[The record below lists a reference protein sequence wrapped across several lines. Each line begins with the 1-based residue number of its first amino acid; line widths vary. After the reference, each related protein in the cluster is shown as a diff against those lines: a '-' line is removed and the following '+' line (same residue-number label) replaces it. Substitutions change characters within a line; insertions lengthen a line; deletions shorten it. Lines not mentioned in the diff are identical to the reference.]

1 MYLKEIK
8 ISGFK
13 SFADKINLNL
23 DDNIT
28 CIVGPNGSGKSNIID
43 AVKWV
48 LGEQSIKTLRGFN
61 NMSDVIFAGSKSRS
75 PLNLASVSL
84 VFDNK
89 DSYLKVPYTEIA
101 ITRKVYRSG
110 ENEYYINNEKC
121 RLKDINDLFLD
132 SGMGKYAFNII
143 SQGEIEKVVNNSPYD
158 RRVIFEEAAGV
169 LKYKK
174 RKEEALKKL
183 EKTND
188 NLNRV
193 TDILNEIETNLSP
206 LEKQSAKA
214 IKYKE
219 IKENLKNIEVAL
231 IAHDLSKIDILYKD
245 TTKKIDILKE
255 EIVKLNTDN
264 SSNDAVVLTKKEELD
279 KLKEEIVK
287 LNSDYL
293 KYVKEEEKVN
303 GERNIIKERSK
314 YNADSLKVHENI
326 SSLKEEK
333 YVLNNK
339 LLSLKTDN
347 DIIMKSLDSVNNDI
361 TVINEKL
368 DSLKKK
374 RKDVEDSIYS
384 KQKILTSL
392 LYKIKTLEGYILEGG
407 NTNPSVKRLL
417 GTKSISGI
425 HNTIASLINTSKTY
439 DKALEVALGGSK
451 DYVVV
456 DTPEVA
462 KKAISFLKETNLG
475 RVTFYPLSVIKPKNI
490 DEEIVKLLKREDGFI
505 DILSNLVTY
514 DDPYNNI
521 VLNRLGNVLL
531 VDNIDN
537 ANKLAKN
544 TKNKFVIVTLDGE
557 LIQVG
562 GAITG
567 GVIKQ
572 RSIISERHEL
582 DEITKEKDILTN
594 DIKALEASLNDINN
608 SFNTER
614 EKAME
619 LEKQKLLI
627 MENIKNK
634 NKLYYET
641 KETYESKVL
650 ELSNLEDL
658 TTNNISKEEDLI
670 TKKYYDILNKKDET
684 FKLVT
689 LKTSEKE
696 RLEHEIDEMQASF
709 RLSNSNIRSKEQELK
724 ELEIS
729 NTKRGLNMDNLLKTL
744 SEDYEMTFESA
755 LQNYIL
761 DIDTE
766 DARNMVNNYKKMLRD
781 IGEVNLSSIEEYD
794 RVKERYD
801 FLTKQ
806 SEDLKE
812 AIKTLLGII
821 DSLDEV
827 MKQDFIKTFKQIEI
841 EFDKV
846 FKDLFGG
853 GVASLVL
860 TDKDNIL
867 ETGID
872 IKVTPPGKKVS
883 TITLLSGGEKTLTAI
898 SLLFAILNIK
908 KVPFCLFDEIE
919 AALDEANVARV
930 CEYFSKYNG
939 KTQLII
945 ITHKKKT
952 MEYANALYGITMQES
967 GVSKLVSVKLV

>member
-89 DSYLKVPYTEIA
+89 DSYLKVPFTEIA

-264 SSNDAVVLTKKEELD
+264 SSNDAVVLIKKEELD

-384 KQKILTSL
+384 KQKNLTSL

-462 KKAISFLKETNLG
+462 KKAISFLKEANLG
-475 RVTFYPLSVIKPKNI
+475 RVTFYPLSVIKPKYI

-557 LIQVG
+557 IIQVG

-594 DIKALEASLNDINN
+594 DIKDLEASLNDINN

-641 KETYESKVL
+641 KEIYESKVL

-696 RLEHEIDEMQASF
+696 KLEHEIDEMQASF

-766 DARNMVNNYKKMLRD
+766 DARSMVNNYKKMLHD

>member
-245 TTKKIDILKE
+245 TAKKIDILKE

-347 DIIMKSLDSVNNDI
+347 DIIMKSLDGVNNDI

-374 RKDVEDSIYS
+374 RKDVEDSIYT
-384 KQKILTSL
+384 KQKNLTSL

-462 KKAISFLKETNLG
+462 KKAISFLKEANLG
-475 RVTFYPLSVIKPKNI
+475 RVTFYPLSVIKPKYI

-505 DILSNLVTY
+505 DILSNLVTF
-514 DDPYNNI
+514 DDTYNNI

-557 LIQVG
+557 IIQVG

-582 DEITKEKDILTN
+582 EEITKEKDILTN
-594 DIKALEASLNDINN
+594 DIKDLEVALNDINN

-627 MENIKNK
+627 MENINNK

-641 KETYESKVL
+641 KEIYESKVL

-766 DARNMVNNYKKMLRD
+766 DARSMVNNYKKMLHD

-806 SEDLKE
+806 SDDLKE

>member
-89 DSYLKVPYTEIA
+89 DSYLKVPFTEIA

-384 KQKILTSL
+384 KQKNLTSL

-462 KKAISFLKETNLG
+462 KKAISFLKEANLG
-475 RVTFYPLSVIKPKNI
+475 RVTFYPLSVIKPKYI

-557 LIQVG
+557 IIQVG

-696 RLEHEIDEMQASF
+696 KLEHEIDEMQASF
-709 RLSNSNIRSKEQELK
+709 RISNSNIRSKEQELK

-766 DARNMVNNYKKMLRD
+766 DARSMVNNYKKMLHD

>member
-89 DSYLKVPYTEIA
+89 DSYLKVPFTEIA

-462 KKAISFLKETNLG
+462 KKAISFLKEANLG
-475 RVTFYPLSVIKPKNI
+475 RVTFYPLSVIKPKYI

-557 LIQVG
+557 IIQVG

-594 DIKALEASLNDINN
+594 DIKDLEAALNDINN

-696 RLEHEIDEMQASF
+696 KLEHEIDEMQASF

-766 DARNMVNNYKKMLRD
+766 DARSMVNNYKKMLHD

>member
-48 LGEQSIKTLRGFN
+48 LGEQSVKTLRGFN

-89 DSYLKVPYTEIA
+89 DSYLKVPFTEIA

-384 KQKILTSL
+384 KQKNLTSL

-462 KKAISFLKETNLG
+462 KKAISFLKEANLG
-475 RVTFYPLSVIKPKNI
+475 RVTFYPLSVIKPKYI

-557 LIQVG
+557 IIQVG

-594 DIKALEASLNDINN
+594 DIKDLEAALNDINN

-696 RLEHEIDEMQASF
+696 KLEHEIDEMQASF
-709 RLSNSNIRSKEQELK
+709 RISNSNIRSKEQELK

-766 DARNMVNNYKKMLRD
+766 DARSMVNNYKKMLHD

>member
-89 DSYLKVPYTEIA
+89 DSYLKVPFTEIA

-384 KQKILTSL
+384 KQKNLTSL

-462 KKAISFLKETNLG
+462 KKAISFLKEANLG
-475 RVTFYPLSVIKPKNI
+475 RVTFYPLSVIKPKYI

-557 LIQVG
+557 IIQVG

-594 DIKALEASLNDINN
+594 DIKVLEASLNDINN

-696 RLEHEIDEMQASF
+696 KLEHEIDEMQASF

-766 DARNMVNNYKKMLRD
+766 DARSMVNNYKKMLHD

>member
-89 DSYLKVPYTEIA
+89 DSYLKVPFTEIA

-264 SSNDAVVLTKKEELD
+264 SSNDAVVLIKKEELD

-462 KKAISFLKETNLG
+462 KKAISFLKEANLG
-475 RVTFYPLSVIKPKNI
+475 RVTFYPLSVIKPKYI
-490 DEEIVKLLKREDGFI
+490 DEEIVNLLKREDGFI

-557 LIQVG
+557 IIQVG

-582 DEITKEKDILTN
+582 DEIAKEKDILTN
-594 DIKALEASLNDINN
+594 DIKDLEASLNDINN

-641 KETYESKVL
+641 KEIYESKVL

-696 RLEHEIDEMQASF
+696 KLEHEIDEMQASF

-766 DARNMVNNYKKMLRD
+766 DARSMVNNYKKMLHD

>member
-89 DSYLKVPYTEIA
+89 DSYLKVPFTEIA

-264 SSNDAVVLTKKEELD
+264 SSNDAVVLIKKEELD

-392 LYKIKTLEGYILEGG
+392 LYNIKTLEGYILEGG

-462 KKAISFLKETNLG
+462 KKAISFLKEANLG
-475 RVTFYPLSVIKPKNI
+475 RVTFYPLSVIKPKYI
-490 DEEIVKLLKREDGFI
+490 DEEIVNLLKREDGFI

-557 LIQVG
+557 IIQVG

-594 DIKALEASLNDINN
+594 DIKDLEASLNDINN

-641 KETYESKVL
+641 KEIYESKVL

-696 RLEHEIDEMQASF
+696 KLEHEIDEMQASF

-766 DARNMVNNYKKMLRD
+766 DARSMVNNYKKMLHD

>member
-89 DSYLKVPYTEIA
+89 DSYLKVPFTEIA

-689 LKTSEKE
+689 LKISEKE
-696 RLEHEIDEMQASF
+696 RLEHEIDEIQASF

>member
-490 DEEIVKLLKREDGFI
+490 DEEIVKLLKKEDGFI

-514 DDPYNNI
+514 KDPYNNI

-594 DIKALEASLNDINN
+594 DIKDLEVALNDINN

-614 EKAME
+614 EKVME

-696 RLEHEIDEMQASF
+696 RLEHEIDEIQASF

>member
-89 DSYLKVPYTEIA
+89 DSYLKVPFTEIA

-425 HNTIASLINTSKTY
+425 HNTIASLINASKTY

-490 DEEIVKLLKREDGFI
+490 DEEIVKLLKKEDGFI

-594 DIKALEASLNDINN
+594 DIKALEVALNDINN

-696 RLEHEIDEMQASF
+696 RLEHEIDEIQASF

>member
-89 DSYLKVPYTEIA
+89 DSYLKVPFTEIA

-264 SSNDAVVLTKKEELD
+264 SSNDAVVLIKKEELD

-462 KKAISFLKETNLG
+462 KKAISFLKEANLG
-475 RVTFYPLSVIKPKNI
+475 RVTFYPLSVIKPKYI

-557 LIQVG
+557 IIQVG

-594 DIKALEASLNDINN
+594 DIKDLEAYLNDINN

-696 RLEHEIDEMQASF
+696 KLEHEIDEMQASF

-766 DARNMVNNYKKMLRD
+766 DARSMVNNYKKMLHD

>member
-89 DSYLKVPYTEIA
+89 DSYLKVPFTEIA

-245 TTKKIDILKE
+245 TAKKIDILKE

-462 KKAISFLKETNLG
+462 KKAISFLKEANLG
-475 RVTFYPLSVIKPKNI
+475 RVTFYPLSVIKPKYI

-557 LIQVG
+557 IIQVG

-594 DIKALEASLNDINN
+594 DIKDLEASLNDINN

-614 EKAME
+614 EKAMD

-696 RLEHEIDEMQASF
+696 KLEHEIDEMQASF

-766 DARNMVNNYKKMLRD
+766 DARSMVNNYKKMLHD
-781 IGEVNLSSIEEYD
+781 IGDVNVSSIEEYD

>member
-475 RVTFYPLSVIKPKNI
+475 RVTFYPLSVIKPKYI

-557 LIQVG
+557 IIQVG

-696 RLEHEIDEMQASF
+696 RLEHEIDEIQASF

>member
-1 MYLKEIK
+1 M
-8 ISGFK
+8 
-13 SFADKINLNL
+13 

-89 DSYLKVPYTEIA
+89 DSYLKVPFTEIA

-475 RVTFYPLSVIKPKNI
+475 RVTFYPLNVIKPKYI
-490 DEEIVKLLKREDGFI
+490 DEEIVKLLKKEDGFI

-514 DDPYNNI
+514 DDTYNNI

-594 DIKALEASLNDINN
+594 DIKDLEVTLNDINN

-696 RLEHEIDEMQASF
+696 RLEHEIDEIQASF

>member
-89 DSYLKVPYTEIA
+89 DSYLKVPFTEIA

-384 KQKILTSL
+384 KQKNLTSL

-462 KKAISFLKETNLG
+462 KKAISFLKEANLG
-475 RVTFYPLSVIKPKNI
+475 RVTFYPLSVIKPKYI

-557 LIQVG
+557 IIQVG

-594 DIKALEASLNDINN
+594 DIKDLEAALNDINN

-696 RLEHEIDEMQASF
+696 KLEHEIDEMQASF

-766 DARNMVNNYKKMLRD
+766 DARSMVNNYKKMLHD
-781 IGEVNLSSIEEYD
+781 IGDVNLSSIEEYD

>member
-89 DSYLKVPYTEIA
+89 DSYLKVPFTEIA

-384 KQKILTSL
+384 KQKNLTSL

-462 KKAISFLKETNLG
+462 KKAISFLKEANLG
-475 RVTFYPLSVIKPKNI
+475 RVTFYPLSVIKPKYI
-490 DEEIVKLLKREDGFI
+490 DEEIVNLLKREDGFI

-557 LIQVG
+557 IIQVG

-594 DIKALEASLNDINN
+594 DIKDLEASLNDINN

-696 RLEHEIDEMQASF
+696 KLEHEIDEMQASF

-766 DARNMVNNYKKMLRD
+766 DARSMVNNYKKMLHD

>member
-89 DSYLKVPYTEIA
+89 DSYLKVPFTEIA

-384 KQKILTSL
+384 KQKNLTSL

-462 KKAISFLKETNLG
+462 KKAISFLKEANLG
-475 RVTFYPLSVIKPKNI
+475 RVTFYPLSVIKPKYI

-557 LIQVG
+557 IIQVG

-594 DIKALEASLNDINN
+594 DIKVLEASLNDINN

-689 LKTSEKE
+689 LITSEKE
-696 RLEHEIDEMQASF
+696 KLEHEIDEMQASF

-766 DARNMVNNYKKMLRD
+766 DARSMVNNYKKMLHD

>member
-89 DSYLKVPYTEIA
+89 DSYLKVPFTEIA

-264 SSNDAVVLTKKEELD
+264 SSNDAVVLIKKEELD

-462 KKAISFLKETNLG
+462 KKAISFLKEANLG
-475 RVTFYPLSVIKPKNI
+475 RVTFYPLSVIKPKYI
-490 DEEIVKLLKREDGFI
+490 DEEIVKLLKGEDGFI

-557 LIQVG
+557 IIQVG

-594 DIKALEASLNDINN
+594 DIKDLEASLNDINN

-696 RLEHEIDEMQASF
+696 KLEHEIDEMQASF

-766 DARNMVNNYKKMLRD
+766 DARSMVNNYKKMLHD

>member
-89 DSYLKVPYTEIA
+89 DSYLKVPFTEIA

-264 SSNDAVVLTKKEELD
+264 SSNDAVVLIKKEELD

-462 KKAISFLKETNLG
+462 KKAISFLKEANLG
-475 RVTFYPLSVIKPKNI
+475 RVTFYPLSVIKPKYI
-490 DEEIVKLLKREDGFI
+490 DEEIVNLLKREDGFI

-557 LIQVG
+557 IIQVG

-594 DIKALEASLNDINN
+594 DIKDLEASLNDINN

-641 KETYESKVL
+641 KEIYESKVL

-696 RLEHEIDEMQASF
+696 KLEHEIDEMQASF

-766 DARNMVNNYKKMLRD
+766 DARSMVNNYKKMLHD

>member
-89 DSYLKVPYTEIA
+89 DSYLKVPFTEIA

-384 KQKILTSL
+384 KQKNLTSL

-475 RVTFYPLSVIKPKNI
+475 RVTFYPLSVIKPKYI

-557 LIQVG
+557 IIQVG

-594 DIKALEASLNDINN
+594 DIKDLEASLNDINN

-696 RLEHEIDEMQASF
+696 RLEHEIDEIQASF

>member
-89 DSYLKVPYTEIA
+89 DSYLKVPFTEIA

-384 KQKILTSL
+384 KQKNLTSL

-462 KKAISFLKETNLG
+462 KKAISFLKEANLG
-475 RVTFYPLSVIKPKNI
+475 RVTFYPLSVIKPKYI

-557 LIQVG
+557 IIQVG

-594 DIKALEASLNDINN
+594 DIKDLEASLNDINN

-696 RLEHEIDEMQASF
+696 KLEHEIDEMQASF

-766 DARNMVNNYKKMLRD
+766 DARSMVNNYKKMLHD

>member
-13 SFADKINLNL
+13 SFADKISLNL

-475 RVTFYPLSVIKPKNI
+475 RVTFYPLNVIKPKNI

-594 DIKALEASLNDINN
+594 DIKDLEVALNDINN

>member
-89 DSYLKVPYTEIA
+89 DSYLKVPFTEIA

-264 SSNDAVVLTKKEELD
+264 SSNDAVVLIKKEELD

-462 KKAISFLKETNLG
+462 KKAISFLKEANLG
-475 RVTFYPLSVIKPKNI
+475 RVTFYPLSVIKPKYI
-490 DEEIVKLLKREDGFI
+490 DEEIVNLLKREDGFI

-557 LIQVG
+557 IIQVG

-594 DIKALEASLNDINN
+594 DIKDLEASLNDINN

-696 RLEHEIDEMQASF
+696 KLEHEIDEMQASF

-766 DARNMVNNYKKMLRD
+766 DARSMVNNYKKMLHD

>member
-475 RVTFYPLSVIKPKNI
+475 RVTFYPLNVIKPKNI

-594 DIKALEASLNDINN
+594 DIKDLEVALNDINN

-696 RLEHEIDEMQASF
+696 KLEHEIDEMQASF

>member
-89 DSYLKVPYTEIA
+89 DSYLKVPFTEIA

-264 SSNDAVVLTKKEELD
+264 SSNDAVVLIKKEELD

-462 KKAISFLKETNLG
+462 KKAISFLKEANLG
-475 RVTFYPLSVIKPKNI
+475 RVTFYPLSVIKPKYI

-557 LIQVG
+557 IIQVG

-594 DIKALEASLNDINN
+594 DIKDLEASLNDINN

-641 KETYESKVL
+641 KEIYESKVL

-696 RLEHEIDEMQASF
+696 KLEHEIDEMQASF

-766 DARNMVNNYKKMLRD
+766 DARSMVNNYKKMLHD

>member
-89 DSYLKVPYTEIA
+89 DSYLKVPFTEIA

-425 HNTIASLINTSKTY
+425 HNTIASLINASKTY

-462 KKAISFLKETNLG
+462 KKAISFLKEANLG
-475 RVTFYPLSVIKPKNI
+475 RVTFYPLSVIKPKYI

-557 LIQVG
+557 IIQVG

-696 RLEHEIDEMQASF
+696 KLEHEIDEVQASF

>member
-89 DSYLKVPYTEIA
+89 DSYLKVPFTEIA

-475 RVTFYPLSVIKPKNI
+475 RVTFYPLNVIKPKYI
-490 DEEIVKLLKREDGFI
+490 DEEIVKLLKKEDGFI

-514 DDPYNNI
+514 DDTYNNI

-594 DIKALEASLNDINN
+594 DIKDLEVTLNDINN

-696 RLEHEIDEMQASF
+696 RLEHEIDEIQASF

-766 DARNMVNNYKKMLRD
+766 DARNMVKNYKKMLRD

>member
-48 LGEQSIKTLRGFN
+48 LGEQSVKTLRGFN

-89 DSYLKVPYTEIA
+89 DSYLKVPFTEIA

-384 KQKILTSL
+384 KQKNLTSL

-462 KKAISFLKETNLG
+462 KKAISFLKEANLG
-475 RVTFYPLSVIKPKNI
+475 RVTFYPLSVIKPKYI

-557 LIQVG
+557 IIQVG

-696 RLEHEIDEMQASF
+696 KLEHEIDEMQASF
-709 RLSNSNIRSKEQELK
+709 RISNSNIRSKEQELK

-766 DARNMVNNYKKMLRD
+766 DARSMVNNYKKMLHD

>member
-89 DSYLKVPYTEIA
+89 DSYLKVPFTEIA

-557 LIQVG
+557 IIQVG

-689 LKTSEKE
+689 LKISEKE
-696 RLEHEIDEMQASF
+696 RLEHEIDEIQASF

>member
-89 DSYLKVPYTEIA
+89 DSYLKVPFTEIA

-264 SSNDAVVLTKKEELD
+264 SSNDAVVLIKKEELD

-462 KKAISFLKETNLG
+462 KKAISFLKEANLG
-475 RVTFYPLSVIKPKNI
+475 RVTFYPLSVIKPKYI

-557 LIQVG
+557 IIQVG

-594 DIKALEASLNDINN
+594 DIKDLEASLNDINN

-696 RLEHEIDEMQASF
+696 KLEHEIDEMQASF

-766 DARNMVNNYKKMLRD
+766 DARSMVNNYKKMLHD

>member
-89 DSYLKVPYTEIA
+89 DSYLKVPFTEIA

-384 KQKILTSL
+384 KQKNLTSL

-462 KKAISFLKETNLG
+462 KKAISFLKEANLG
-475 RVTFYPLSVIKPKNI
+475 RVTFYPLSVIKPKYI

-514 DDPYNNI
+514 DDPYKNI

-557 LIQVG
+557 IIQVG

-594 DIKALEASLNDINN
+594 DIKDLEAALNDINN

-696 RLEHEIDEMQASF
+696 KLEHEIDEMQASF

-766 DARNMVNNYKKMLRD
+766 DARSMVNNYKKMLHD

>member
-89 DSYLKVPYTEIA
+89 DSYLKVPFTEIA

-384 KQKILTSL
+384 KQKNLTSL

-462 KKAISFLKETNLG
+462 KKAISFLKEANLG
-475 RVTFYPLSVIKPKNI
+475 RVTFYPLSVIKPKYI

-514 DDPYNNI
+514 DDSYNNI

-557 LIQVG
+557 IIQVG

-594 DIKALEASLNDINN
+594 DIKDLEASLNDINN

-689 LKTSEKE
+689 LKTNEKE
-696 RLEHEIDEMQASF
+696 KLEHEIDEMQASF

-766 DARNMVNNYKKMLRD
+766 DARSMVNNYKKMLHD

>member
-89 DSYLKVPYTEIA
+89 DSYLKVPFTEIA

-425 HNTIASLINTSKTY
+425 HNTIASLINASKTY

-490 DEEIVKLLKREDGFI
+490 DEEIVKLLKKEDGFI

-594 DIKALEASLNDINN
+594 DIKDLEVALNDINN

>member
-89 DSYLKVPYTEIA
+89 DSYLKVPFTEIA

-475 RVTFYPLSVIKPKNI
+475 RVTFYPLSVIKPKYI

-696 RLEHEIDEMQASF
+696 RLEHEIDEIQASF

>member
-89 DSYLKVPYTEIA
+89 DSYLRVPFTEIA

-264 SSNDAVVLTKKEELD
+264 SSNDAVVLIKKEELD

-462 KKAISFLKETNLG
+462 KKAISFLKEANLG
-475 RVTFYPLSVIKPKNI
+475 RVTFYPLSVIKPKYI

-557 LIQVG
+557 IIQVG

-594 DIKALEASLNDINN
+594 DIKDLEASLNDINN

-641 KETYESKVL
+641 KEIYESKVL

-696 RLEHEIDEMQASF
+696 KLEHEIDEMQASF

-766 DARNMVNNYKKMLRD
+766 DARSMVNNYKKMLHD

>member
-89 DSYLKVPYTEIA
+89 DSYLKVPFTEIA

-374 RKDVEDSIYS
+374 RKDVENSIYS
-384 KQKILTSL
+384 KQKNLTSL

-462 KKAISFLKETNLG
+462 KKAISFLKEANLG
-475 RVTFYPLSVIKPKNI
+475 RVTFYPLSVIKPKYI

-557 LIQVG
+557 IIQVG

-594 DIKALEASLNDINN
+594 DIKDLEASLNDINN

-641 KETYESKVL
+641 KEIYESKVL

-696 RLEHEIDEMQASF
+696 KLEHEIDEMQASF

-766 DARNMVNNYKKMLRD
+766 DARSMVNNYKKMLHD
-781 IGEVNLSSIEEYD
+781 IGDVNLSSIEEYD

>member
-89 DSYLKVPYTEIA
+89 DSYLKVPFTEIA

-264 SSNDAVVLTKKEELD
+264 SSNDAVVLIKKEELD

-462 KKAISFLKETNLG
+462 KKAISFLKEANLG
-475 RVTFYPLSVIKPKNI
+475 RVTFYPLSVIKPKYI
-490 DEEIVKLLKREDGFI
+490 DEEIVNLLKREDGFI

-557 LIQVG
+557 IIQVG

-594 DIKALEASLNDINN
+594 DIKDLEAYLNDINN

-696 RLEHEIDEMQASF
+696 KLEHEIDEMQASF

-766 DARNMVNNYKKMLRD
+766 DARSMVNNYKKMLHD